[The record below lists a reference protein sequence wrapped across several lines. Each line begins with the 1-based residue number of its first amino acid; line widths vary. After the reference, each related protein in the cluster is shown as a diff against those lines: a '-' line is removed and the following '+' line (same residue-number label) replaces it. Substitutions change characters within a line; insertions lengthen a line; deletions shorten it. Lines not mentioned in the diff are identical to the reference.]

1 MYAAI
6 SADVVSSRSLSG
18 ESMVEYNIGL
28 KKCLSQLARQ
38 YQGLWGRVVRGD
50 SIECILEKP
59 EDAFEVA
66 LILKAWTKAFEPK
79 DNIVEERFQ
88 RYGLRI
94 AIGIGEMKTIN
105 KELDIM
111 DGEAIYRS
119 GHGLNNLVG
128 HEQYYLTLSMEN
140 NEVRQPLSII
150 LALVNSLLN
159 NATPSRCKTL
169 YKRILAGD
177 SKKTAE
183 EMGISVSAVNQSLNA
198 LGWKPIEEAIMY
210 YRKITRQL

>member
-6 SADVVSSRSLSG
+6 SADVVSSRSLSS

-28 KKCLSQLARQ
+28 KKCLLQLDNK
-38 YQGLWGRVVRGD
+38 YQGFWGRIVRGD
-50 SIECILEKP
+50 SIECILENP

-79 DNIVEERFQ
+79 DNIIEERFQ

-128 HEQYYLTLSMEN
+128 HEKYYLTISMKN
-140 NEVRQPLSII
+140 NEVRQPLNII

-159 NATPSRCKTL
+159 NSTPSKCKTL

-183 EMGISVSAVNQSLNA
+183 EMGITVSAVNQSLNA
-198 LGWKPIEEAIMY
+198 LGWNAIEQAIMY
-210 YRKITRQL
+210 YRKITRLL